1 VFSPNARA
9 AVMAASSRTAPRPP
23 LLDEYGCRVIAPRP
37 PSSDRQTV
45 VGGGLTKT
53 VDREFQA
60 RNTHSQ
66 DSDTQQTGQQDSERQ
81 DVHHC
86 YTQSLYEPHSV
97 RASTQPAFSNR
108 AANELSPLI
117 NPDFPSK
124 QLPPLGDVIHDV
136 SSSATAQT
144 RETRHAL
151 HDRFHDGSTHQW
163 QSGPALS
170 D

>member
-1 VFSPNARA
+1 
-9 AVMAASSRTAPRPP
+9 MAASAPTAPPAP
-23 LLDEYGCRVIAPRP
+23 LLDMYGCRVIAPRP
-37 PSSDRQTV
+37 PSSDHQTV
-45 VGGGLTKT
+45 VGGGLEMT
-53 VDREFQA
+53 VDREFEA
-60 RNTHSQ
+60 FNTHSQ
-66 DSDTQQTGQQDSERQ
+66 GFPTQQTWEQDLERR
-81 DVHHC
+81 DFHHC